1 MQDKGEG
8 RPLPGSALWNQL
20 PRGQPPLDAVDIL
33 QLGSPKRRG
42 WFSVKFSLLIASSCG
57 PSSVVNGSHVHQCI
71 ALGWHWASPWTSLP
85 QAHIQCLK
93 LWQFNLQIS
102 PWILPLFFIFLATSL
117 YKPQALTWMTYMYF
131 CLQSFLITVTEM
143 TLKCPLDHFKCL
155 QLFHDIL
162 SHLEQ
167 NPKKINVLL
176 DFSPSQRPTS
186 SLLFSFFP
194 LHWPPG
200 LSVLRTKAA
209 YSNAY
214 KG

>member
-1 MQDKGEG
+1 MRDTCHYTLVQTHRK
-8 RPLPGSALWNQL
+8 
-20 PRGQPPLDAVDIL
+20 V
-33 QLGSPKRRG
+33 
-42 WFSVKFSLLIASSCG
+42 
-57 PSSVVNGSHVHQCI
+57 
-71 ALGWHWASPWTSLP
+71 
-85 QAHIQCLK
+85 K

-131 CLQSFLITVTEM
+131 CLQSFLITATEM